1 MPGIP
6 GHFGDRE
13 SSLSLFSFIENVQK
27 LPWGIFLWEFFLKYK
42 LYGKNTVDQLR
53 HVK

>member
-13 SSLSLFSFIENVQK
+13 SSLSLFPVIVNVQK
-27 LPWGIFLWEFFLKYK
+27 TPMGNTSFGSLFL
-42 LYGKNTVDQLR
+42 R
-53 HVK
+53 